1 MRAVARSE
9 TSSSPALM
17 RFGDARRRDPAI
29 DTWLATRDPE
39 LAGLARLWFTRM
51 RDLGSDICELMHDGC
66 PVACVQDIALGYVN
80 VFRAHINVGFFLGA
94 DLDDPGGLLEG
105 SGKRMRHVKLRPGKP
120 LDDAALARLI
130 EDAYADI
137 HRRLDSSGRG
147 ILGTRA

>member
-1 MRAVARSE
+1 MADWRGCGSRAC
-9 TSSSPALM
+9 
-17 RFGDARRRDPAI
+17 AI
-29 DTWLATRDPE
+29 CGP
-39 LAGLARLWFTRM
+39 
-51 RDLGSDICELMHDGC
+51 DIRELMHDGC

-105 SGKRMRHVKLRPGKP
+105 SGKRMRHVKLRPGTP
-120 LDDAALARLI
+120 VDDAALARLI